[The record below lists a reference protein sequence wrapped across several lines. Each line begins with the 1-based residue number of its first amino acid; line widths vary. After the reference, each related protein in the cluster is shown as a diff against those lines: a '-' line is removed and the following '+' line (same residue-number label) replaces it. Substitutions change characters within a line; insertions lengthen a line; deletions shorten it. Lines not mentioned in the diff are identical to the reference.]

1 MDVNSLWTHP
11 EVGEFVGTQLD
22 DIESYAIG
30 QSLVF
35 VEIFSWCI
43 FWFWSHLFL
52 GSIGFKI
59 GSLSICPNCM
69 PLRVDWIDWFDSPTN
84 SLTKFISLRESKM
97 RRGVL
102 IGRQRNMNLWSMKLL
117 KIDLQRKH
125 LGWGIFAS
133 FSVLS
138 RVCKFQLVKSFVFAT
153 FRLANIHM
161 VGWMPTNCSVRSDL
175 GD

>member
-1 MDVNSLWTHP
+1 MDVNPLWTDP

-30 QSLVF
+30 QSPGF

-59 GSLSICPNCM
+59 GSLSIFPHCM
-69 PLRVDWIDWFDSPTN
+69 PLRVDWIDWVDSPTN
-84 SLTKFISLRESKM
+84 SPTKFISLRESKV

-102 IGRQRNMNLWSMKLL
+102 IGRQRNTNLWTMKLL
-117 KIDLQRKH
+117 KIDLQRKR
-125 LGWGIFAS
+125 LGRGIFVS

-138 RVCKFQLVKSFVFAT
+138 RVCIFQLS
-153 FRLANIHM
+153 
-161 VGWMPTNCSVRSDL
+161 G
-175 GD
+175 